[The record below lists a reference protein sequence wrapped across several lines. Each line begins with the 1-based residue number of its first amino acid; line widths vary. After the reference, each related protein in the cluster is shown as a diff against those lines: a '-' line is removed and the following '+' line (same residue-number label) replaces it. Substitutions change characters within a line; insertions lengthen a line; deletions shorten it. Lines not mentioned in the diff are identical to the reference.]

1 MEGKVLVKGEGRR
14 RGVLFVVDFFFF
26 TLEGAGQ
33 KINVK
38 HERAHCLT
46 QASLDLVTFKVKIPH

>member
-1 MEGKVLVKGEGRR
+1 VLVKGEGRR